1 MNKKTTYMQ
10 RIARCAG
17 KATLACAVVM
27 TALVYTGCV
36 RRDLEDYPG
45 EGYVTLNVDW
55 AGSGASSANH
65 TTRLLF
71 YGEDGKL
78 FREVENVGYLYQAI
92 FPKGEYRVVAYNEDM
107 ENTDWRNSDYLS
119 TFETY
124 AKEREY
130 EFNHHPTGLKCIEIP
145 SEVYIANSFHYNDKL
160 VVTDI
165 SNPELTLTPTDRLHH
180 LTIRFHVSVPGGETV
195 ESLGGAIGGVSGS
208 WFPET
213 ATQEKVFHFAHEFHA
228 VQVTPVESEGEEDA
242 TRAATADWEANVNMF
257 GLQTTEESE
266 WVHPLY
272 MSLQVKDGPLLTAA
286 YDLTPTVYSILNEQ
300 GGELPNKFAI
310 DVEINVAGTGF
321 TANVIPWDDSGTGG
335 GSPRPQNK

>member
-1 MNKKTTYMQ
+1 MQ
-10 RIARCAG
+10 RITRCAG
-17 KATLACAVVM
+17 KAALACAVVLA
-27 TALVYTGCV
+27 ALVDTGCV
-36 RRDLEDYPG
+36 KRDLEDYPG
-45 EGYVTLNVDW
+45 EGYVTVNVDW
-55 AGSGASSANH
+55 AGSGAPSANH

-78 FREVENVGYLYQAI
+78 FREVNNVGTKYQAV

-107 ENTDWRNSDYLS
+107 GNTDWRNSDYIS
-119 TFETY
+119 TAETF
-124 AKEREY
+124 AVGREY
-130 EFNHHPTGLKCIEIP
+130 EFAYHPEGVNCLEVPK
-145 SEVYIANSFHYNDKL
+145 EVYVTNNFHQSDKL
-160 VVTDI
+160 VVSDI
-165 SNPELTLTPTDRLHH
+165 SNPEVSLTPTDRLHH
-180 LTIRFHVSVPGGETV
+180 LTLRFHVSVAGNETV
-195 ESLGGAIGGVSGS
+195 ESIGGAIGGVSGS
-208 WFPET
+208 WFAGT
-213 ATQEKVFHFAHEFHA
+213 ASQEKVFHFAHEFHA
-228 VQVTPVESEGEEDA
+228 VQETPDESEGEEDA

-257 GLQTTEESE
+257 GFQTTEESE